1 MSLHLVFSEQGL
13 HSCLTRRHPDD
24 IVLMLGDGVYAC
36 PQWHQAR
43 LPSDKARLLSA
54 DAKARGI
61 SDAQRGAIETV
72 DYDGFVA
79 LTEVHSPIV
88 SWKD

>member
-1 MSLHLVFSEQGL
+1 MSLHLVFSEQGS
-13 HSCLTRRHPDD
+13 HSCLTRRHSDD
-24 IVLMLGDGVYAC
+24 IVVMLDDGVYAC

-54 DAKARGI
+54 DAEARGI

-72 DYDGFVA
+72 DYEGLVA

>member
-13 HSCLTRRHPDD
+13 HSCLKRKHPDD
-24 IVLMLGDGVYAC
+24 IVLMLDDGVYAC
-36 PQWHQAR
+36 LKWHQAR

-72 DYDGFVA
+72 DYDGLVA

>member
-1 MSLHLVFSEQGL
+1 MGLQVGFSEQGVR
-13 HSCLTRRHPDD
+13 SCLARRHADD
-24 IVLMLGDGVYAC
+24 SVGMLDDGVYAC

-54 DAKARGI
+54 DAEARGI